1 MGLVRGLVAM
11 NSYLLEAAMS
21 SNGLSSTTE
30 NQLRGLMKQTNA
42 VALDTR
48 FAGRKPVPSG
58 FNFSLPSNL
67 ITYLLMNL
75 MIFGGATM
83 AAERRNGVIKRL
95 FIQPIT
101 RGELVLGK
109 IYGLMLLGV
118 VQMLFFLALGKFVFG
133 VN

>member
-48 FAGRKPVPSG
+48 FAGRKPVPAG

-67 ITYLLMNL
+67 VTYLLMNL
-75 MIFGGATM
+75 MVFGGAAM
-83 AAERRNGVIKRL
+83 ARERRNGVLKRL
-95 FIQPIT
+95 AVHPVT
-101 RGELVLGK
+101 SGELVMGK
-109 IYGLMLLGV
+109 IYGLMLLGT
-118 VQMLFFLALGKFVFG
+118 VQIL
-133 VN
+133 